1 MFLKK
6 LDWISPPITLY
17 FKGEGAHVSIYS
29 GILSIIVYVIIFAA
43 TIYYALEFINRESP
57 KAYFFTRYVDDAGTF
72 PVNATQM
79 FHFIQLSNPDTN
91 KKVPVDFSAFIMVG
105 FDDAYSDNYIADP
118 EIVNTKNHWL
128 YGYCNNDSDTE
139 GIGYL
144 IDQDYYTE
152 SACIRKYWNA
162 EKNKYYEPGQE
173 GFRWPV
179 IVKGCS
185 NPERTY
191 YGIILQKCENAPQK
205 LKNELGITSCHH
217 NITQYISTVSF
228 NFQIIDHFADMLNY
242 EMPFTKYFYEVTS
255 AINNDNFI
263 IQHLN
268 FNPANMLTHN
278 GFFFDNQI
286 KEEAYFFTQNEKQ
299 TMDEQ
304 SLNNENPPRSTR
316 GCLIGVY
323 FWMQNT
329 LQYYERNYDRIQ
341 DTLGD
346 IGGISSIVIT
356 IAGVLNVLI
365 NNFIIIL
372 DTEDLALSLEQ
383 ENYDKKELK
392 RRPTIFKKAN
402 EVMSPPPRRPYQARK
417 QSYGNDAQQQQSSN
431 YQRLMKDGVDIYPNM
446 YSKEEKTEQYKNLN
460 LRRNNFLGNNNKY
473 EVDKEGY
480 YQQDSQQNKRGYGGR
495 RQNMNRGNSRQ
506 GGYND
511 NRDTFSRNL
520 KDEMTTEKKEDSEG
534 KPLEKQHFNW
544 FKYLGYLI
552 CCGKNDKKLSYYE
565 DFRAKLI
572 SEESIIQN
580 YMDTYKLLKA
590 CNIKKSSIDNKE

>member
-17 FKGEGAHVSIYS
+17 FKGECAHVSIYS

-383 ENYDKKELK
+383 ENYDKKELT

-495 RQNMNRGNSRQ
+495 KQNMNRGNSRQ

-544 FKYLGYLI
+544 CKYLGYLI
-552 CCGKNDKKLSYYE
+552 CCGRNDKKLSYYE